1 MTQVVIHIFAI
12 GILSGILLMIIAAW
26 ERFEKRLTKK
36 GISVVLYQVVLMLV
50 SLVIVIT
57 IAREAYT
64 FLAITF

>member
-12 GILSGILLMIIAAW
+12 GILCGILLMIIAAW